1 MTKETRKESQADTRN
16 KPNSY

>member
-16 KPNSY
+16 RPNSY